1 MARHRIPHLNQ
12 TILFHLDIALRHL
25 SDCCTNIT
33 KQCHLMHFFRALLL
47 SPANRLDPVSPQATY
62 MHPSSSA
69 SSLSTGFSRT
79 PSSESLFFHFDDL
92 FAHQTARNVELET
105 MNLSEVKRRR
115 RPSLAR
121 RLSRLFGPQPQPQ
134 QEDKVLPGIHKSRSQ
149 PQFGQKRLEGYATM
163 RPLHSCSTVPSQRS
177 SCSSEELS
185 DASSGKNSSSESS
198 FSDIFGRFDRVPML
212 HPPLIAE
219 EEEDRPIYIKSGQR
233 ALLSRTLP
241 RSLQR
246 QISRKKI
253 LDSLFEEPRS
263 PPNKFRG
270 GLPEPPS
277 EPAVITPVHGRVR
290 KPGMVMS
297 LSRAELVRNLLT
309 AENGDSSNLRK
320 GCDDA
325 MLKNLGCDDFNDGC
339 EEGDLCDDV
348 IDDEDMKDIFEKA
361 DGNDDQVVPEVKEE
375 DGCEEEED
383 DIERARRKIEKK
395 VLVIFDGDQL
405 PTNKGVMLVRRL
417 RF

>member
-1 MARHRIPHLNQ
+1 
-12 TILFHLDIALRHL
+12 
-25 SDCCTNIT
+25 
-33 KQCHLMHFFRALLL
+33 
-47 SPANRLDPVSPQATY
+47 

-92 FAHQTARNVELET
+92 FAHQTARNVELES
-105 MNLSEVKRRR
+105 MNDVKRRR

-121 RLSRLFGPQPQPQ
+121 RLSRLFGPQPQ
-134 QEDKVLPGIHKSRSQ
+134 QEDKPPNVLPGIHKSRSQ
-149 PQFGQKRLEGYATM
+149 PQFGQKRLDGYATM

-219 EEEDRPIYIKSGQR
+219 EEEDKPIYIKQR

-263 PPNKFRG
+263 PPNRFRVS
-270 GLPEPPS
+270 LDATEPPS
-277 EPAVITPVHGRVR
+277 EPTVITPVHGRVR

-297 LSRAELVRNLLT
+297 LSRAELVRSLLT
-309 AENGDSSNLRK
+309 AEGNGDSSNQR

-325 MLKNLGCDDFNDGC
+325 MLKNGGCDDFNDNGC
-339 EEGDLCDDV
+339 EEGDLCNDV

-361 DGNDDQVVPEVKEE
+361 DDDQVVPEVKEE
-375 DGCEEEED
+375 EDGCEKEED

-405 PTNKGVMLVRRL
+405 PTNKGVMLVRLVVFRGD
-417 RF
+417 